1 MPRGRKPKYPPE
13 LTFQQYMLLRAPVG
27 SSESRQANQSVQEA
41 LNRPFEVSP
50 TWNHRL
56 VRDVGMDELDL
67 PSRARTALGAL
78 GITKVGKLMSIRR
91 TDLLAQRRLGQVS
104 LDRLRQEIIEL
115 LWPPL
120 VGDGSLKHFH
130 SFDEIVESF
139 VRSTIPQVRKA
150 DLALGRLA
158 PTANRPKPLKDFGDQ
173 HGLSRERIRQI
184 VDEAYLRL
192 TKPAKLAMLL
202 PLWQEVWAILR
213 SWSRPVPL
221 HRLAEGLRRRLNWSD
236 APPGAALVR
245 LFAFHPEL
253 VTIGDT
259 VMLDP
264 MNP

>member
-1 MPRGRKPKYPPE
+1 
-13 LTFQQYMLLRAPVG
+13 
-27 SSESRQANQSVQEA
+27 
-41 LNRPFEVSP
+41 
-50 TWNHRL
+50 
-56 VRDVGMDELDL
+56 MDELDL

-78 GITKVGKLMSIRR
+78 EITKVGELMTVRR
-91 TDLLAQRRLGQVS
+91 TDLLAQRRLGQIT

-120 VGDGSLKHFH
+120 IGKGSLKHFQ

-202 PLWQEVWAILR
+202 PLWREVWAILR
-213 SWSRPVPL
+213 SWSQPVPL
-221 HRLAEGLRRRLNWSD
+221 HRMAEGLRRRLNWSE
-236 APPGAALVR
+236 APPGGALVR

-253 VTIGDT
+253 VTNGDT
-259 VMLDP
+259 VTLEP